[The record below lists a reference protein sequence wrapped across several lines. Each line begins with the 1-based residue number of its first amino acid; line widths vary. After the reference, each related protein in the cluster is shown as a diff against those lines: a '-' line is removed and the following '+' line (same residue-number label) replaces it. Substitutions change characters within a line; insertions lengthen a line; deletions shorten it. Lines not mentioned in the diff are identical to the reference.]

1 LGFDI
6 IAAEYPELDLPV
18 VKFLY
23 KQKLFHTVM
32 GKMGSKLANYCV
44 HHLKAFVYVLKATPQ
59 AVIKL
64 NIEQLGPLLFKSL
77 EEHNEAQSLCIALG
91 ICEKFVA
98 QRDAYFQAHLA
109 HLIPSCLELSKY
121 KAQHTMVNDFN
132 DLKASVNLISLETNS
147 LLLGTIS

>member
-1 LGFDI
+1 
-6 IAAEYPELDLPV
+6 
-18 VKFLY
+18 
-23 KQKLFHTVM
+23 
-32 GKMGSKLANYCV
+32 MGSKLANYCV

-98 QRDAYFQAHLA
+98 QQDTYFKGIWPTSYPAVWSCRNTRLS
-109 HLIPSCLELSKY
+109 IPW
-121 KAQHTMVNDFN
+121 
-132 DLKASVNLISLETNS
+132 
-147 LLLGTIS
+147 